1 MKNIDYLEQ
10 FFRKHKLSGK
20 VKVKYD
26 SPIAVDDYMSDI
38 IFENGDIINISDI
51 IFDIDSDFPEDI
63 AEQWMEAKKKNNI
76 SFIDWIQEN
85 PNYFPKDMDTSS
97 VRSYQIELENIVN
110 DMKTQITKMFELEED
125 DGDSDEDEK
134 GEDY

>member
-1 MKNIDYLEQ
+1 MKNIEYLEQ

-63 AEQWMEAKKKNNI
+63 AEQWMKAKKKNNI
-76 SFIDWIQEN
+76 SCIDWIQEN
-85 PNYFPKDMDTSS
+85 PNYFPKDMDTAS
-97 VRSYQIELENIVN
+97 VRSYQIELESIVN
-110 DMKTQITKMFELEED
+110 NMKAQITKMFELEEG
-125 DGDSDEDEK
+125 DGDSDEE
-134 GEDY
+134 GEDD

>member
-1 MKNIDYLEQ
+1 MRNIEYLEQ

-38 IFENGDIINISDI
+38 IFENGDIININDI

-63 AEQWMEAKKKNNI
+63 AEQWMETKRKNNI
-76 SFIDWIQEN
+76 SLIDWIQEN
-85 PNYFPKDMDTSS
+85 SNYFPKDIDTSS

-125 DGDSDEDEK
+125 DGDSDEDE
-134 GEDY
+134 EDEDD